1 VLNAGSC
8 PRPARPNSAQPVRP
22 EAGLGRFR
30 EVERGRATWLRTMAL
45 PLFERPN
52 HRPAF
57 FARSDLKCNTAIFVC
72 RIISDGDRRNGERA
86 ERHDNRRYA
95 VEPDHAPTERA
106 KPILTSMVR
115 AIMDVDREGFRVMVL
130 AASVIALRLGLVTPV
145 SARRT
150 GLLPVPTR
158 P

>member
-1 VLNAGSC
+1 
-8 PRPARPNSAQPVRP
+8 
-22 EAGLGRFR
+22 
-30 EVERGRATWLRTMAL
+30 MAL

-57 FARSDLKCNTAIFVC
+57 LRPDHVCKMSDLKCNTAIFVC

-106 KPILTSMVR
+106 KPILTPIVR
-115 AIMDVDREGFRVMVL
+115 AIMDVDREGFGVMVL
-130 AASVIALRLGLVTPV
+130 AASVIALGLGLVAPV
-145 SARRT
+145 SARGT

>member
-1 VLNAGSC
+1 
-8 PRPARPNSAQPVRP
+8 
-22 EAGLGRFR
+22 
-30 EVERGRATWLRTMAL
+30 MAL

-57 FARSDLKCNTAIFVC
+57 LRPDHVYKMSDLKCNTAIFVC
-72 RIISDGDRRNGERA
+72 RIISDGDRRNGERHDHRRDA
-86 ERHDNRRYA
+86 E
-95 VEPDHAPTERA
+95 EPDHAPTERA
-106 KPILTSMVR
+106 KPILTPIVR
-115 AIMDVDREGFRVMVL
+115 AIMEVDREGFGAMVL
-130 AASVIALRLGLVTPV
+130 AASVTALRLGPVTPV